1 MTVVNLLPTALSE
14 MFVQVTATG
23 KISQADRYGM
33 MAALTD
39 SSVNED
45 DRRSIDRI
53 LYALRRGQVHVV
65 DELSILK

>member
-1 MTVVNLLPTALSE
+1 MPAINLLPTALSE
-14 MFVQVTATG
+14 MFMQVTATK

-39 SSVNED
+39 GSVNDD

-53 LYALRRGQVHVV
+53 LYAVRRGQVHVV
-65 DELSILK
+65 DELSSLS

>member
-1 MTVVNLLPTALSE
+1 MTALSLLPTALSE

-39 SSVNED
+39 GDIGAEEL
-45 DRRSIDRI
+45 RSIDRI
-53 LYALRRGQVHVV
+53 LYAMRRGHVHVV

>member
-1 MTVVNLLPTALSE
+1 